1 MAMIENT
8 VLLPRTPEEV
18 FDYLVD
24 LRSELEW
31 NPDAVSM
38 EKITDGPIG
47 VGTTFRAKWKQGPA
61 AEVRCTRYERPT
73 RWSYLSEGP
82 LTFDFDASL
91 REEAGGTRL
100 VVHFGVT
107 PKGWMRL
114 LFPLMVLVFRRAER
128 KNMERIRRAL
138 SRRAEGTL
146 PATAAGP

>member
-8 VLLPRTPEEV
+8 VLLPCPPEEA

-47 VGTTFRAKWKQGPA
+47 VGTIFRAKWKQGPA
-61 AEVRCTRYERPT
+61 AEVRCARYERPT
-73 RWSYLSEGP
+73 RWSYFSEGP
-82 LTFDFDASL
+82 LTIDFDATL

-100 VVHFGVT
+100 RVRFGVT

-114 LFPLMVLVFRRAER
+114 AFPLLYLVFHRAER
-128 KNMERIRRAL
+128 QNMDRIRNAL
-138 SRRAEGTL
+138 SRRSGSAQGANE
-146 PATAAGP
+146 